1 MLTAMSAERSED
13 DRKRVGPP
21 ALRAIPDALLLVLA
35 AGAGATDALS
45 YLALGHVFTAVM
57 TGNLALLGI
66 AAGTGS
72 GSAAVRS
79 VVSLVAYVVGV
90 AVCTRFLGRTR
101 AGDTDHWPVRVTHA
115 LGVQAV
121 LQLLLFVGWLVADGR
136 PSGIGA
142 GVLVAVSAVAM
153 GFQARAVQA
162 LALPAGSTT
171 YLTGT
176 LTTVVSRVT
185 GGAPGRGLPR
195 LVLLVAAMLAGA
207 AVSAMLVETARL
219 AAGVLPFAL
228 TGLTVLIATAVDLRH
243 RHRS

>member
-13 DRKRVGPP
+13 ERERVGPP
-21 ALRAIPDALLLVLA
+21 ALRVVPDALLLVLA

-79 VVSLVAYVVGV
+79 VVSLAAYVVGV
-90 AVCTRFLGRTR
+90 AVCTRFLGHTR
-101 AGDTDHWPVRVTHA
+101 ATDSDPWPVRVTHA

-136 PSGIGA
+136 PTGIGA

-153 GFQARAVQA
+153 GFQARAVQS

-171 YLTGT
+171 YLTST
-176 LTTVVSRVT
+176 LTTVVSRIT

-207 AVSAMLVETARL
+207 AVSALLVATARL

-228 TGLTVLIATAVDLRH
+228 TGAGVLAAAAVDLRH
-243 RHRS
+243 RHRH